1 MHILITGSNGMLGHA
16 LTFVLSK
23 QHKPTG
29 LDLPELDIT
38 NLSSTKSIISSY
50 QPDLIINAAAYTDV
64 DGCETN
70 ENQAFAANATGARN
84 LAVVADE
91 LNIPLVH
98 ISTDYIFDGTS
109 TIPYKESDIPNPQ
122 SIYGKSKLLGENHV
136 REFCH
141 KHYIIRT
148 SWLYGEHGKNFVA
161 TMLRLAQERYELGV
175 VNDQTGSPTYTVD
188 LAQAIAELIAELI
201 AQPAYGTY
209 HITNSGTCTWY
220 EFTLE
225 IFRQAGIGGVRV
237 NPITTEEINRPAPRP
252 RNSVMDNYNWRM
264 QGHQPLRH
272 YKEALADYLKSLTK
286 EDVK

>member
-1 MHILITGSNGMLGHA
+1 MIFLIGSNGMLGHA
-16 LTFVLSK
+16 LTAILSQ
-23 QHKPTG
+23 QHK
-29 LDLPELDIT
+29 LICFDLPELDIT
-38 NLSSTKSIISSY
+38 DLASFKSAVISH
-50 QPDLIINAAAYTDV
+50 QPNLIINVAAYTDV

-70 ENQAFAANATGARN
+70 TELAFAANARGPRN
-84 LAVVADE
+84 LAIVCSE

-109 TIPYKESDIPNPQ
+109 IAPYQESDAPNPQ
-122 SIYGKSKLLGENHV
+122 SVYGKSKLVGEQHV
-136 REFCH
+136 RKLCP

-161 TMLRLAQERYELGV
+161 TMLRLAQERDELGV

-188 LAQAIAELIAELI
+188 LAQAIAELIT
-201 AQPAYGTY
+201 QPAYGTY

-225 IFRQAGIGGVRV
+225 IFKQAGIRGVRV

-252 RNSVMDNYNWRM
+252 QNSVLDNYNWRL
-264 QGHQPLRH
+264 QGKEPLRH
-272 YKEALADYLKSLTK
+272 YKEALADCLKTLTK
-286 EDVK
+286 ED